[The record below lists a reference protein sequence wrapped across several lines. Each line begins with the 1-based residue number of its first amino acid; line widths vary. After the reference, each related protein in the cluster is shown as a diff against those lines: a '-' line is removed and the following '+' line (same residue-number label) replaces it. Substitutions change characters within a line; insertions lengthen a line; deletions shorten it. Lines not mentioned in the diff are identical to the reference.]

1 MNKKF
6 LSAILFG
13 ALMVTSTGTFVSC
26 KDYDDDIDE
35 INKELTEIKSQIAAL
50 ESAVN
55 NGDYVTGVTPT
66 ADGKG
71 MIFTFSKGSPVT
83 VTLNVKDGESG
94 ENAQKITF
102 DEKTGEMLVDNK
114 PTGIFPAKD
123 AEKAPVKI
131 EGGYWAVL
139 NDKGEYDVTE
149 IPVSG
154 VTAVVT
160 DGICTLT
167 VFNAD
172 GTTTVV
178 ELPTTSST
186 ITELEVVGYLDAEGK
201 FTAFSGVDAHDNKYE
216 MDYSAFYTAA
226 KAPWEW
232 VDADE
237 SQKVKGE
244 IAAKTG
250 VVSLAGQSLVI
261 RVAPASADLSTVAMS
276 LVNSKMDEA
285 PVTLGTPEAFKGLV
299 TRAAS
304 ANGLWAIPL
313 SSKEL
318 TGLNALTD
326 LTGKFGGEIEGDEFN
341 IAFAVKT
348 PNFLS
353 NFNLAFNKV
362 ELDAVSA
369 SLNKK
374 ELTEVKQEGN
384 TNVYKSTS
392 GTENNAYVIV
402 KQGTPNTFTFDV
414 PTSVY
419 KSQIIVDEYIA
430 QNWGV
435 VIDGNSFTV
444 NKYNDKQTI
453 PSFPVYFNYIQLTD
467 KGIKSVTQTVWV
479 RMERTIKEQV
489 VLDPVNHII
498 PAKVADDKFTVS
510 LDKMFNEMTAEE
522 RVNWNKFA
530 HDIVTVIKQ
539 VNPNGDDIAVT
550 GFDDDNIAYLT
561 ADNKPATSALNI
573 AKLQFIPNH
582 EWNQETYPFDKEY
595 YIVSD
600 FEDENGDVLSSVKI
614 PLTVGIPA
622 LSTLLQKE
630 QVVFGGTNN
639 GTGVLNEMD
648 YASDNNAVF
657 YSLKYAFKNQLK
669 DAFENENTVKFIID
683 PQQKIEGNPVVDLAH
698 MGTGEKRTGVNQAI
712 VLDDK
717 EKAYNTPINIL
728 IDGETTKYVGKY
740 TWSDKEIKDNA
751 FTIKIVSPIEQGI
764 VEAATGDVIEVVAT
778 EDGTAKLTD
787 ADLTTKTYAKVEYNI
802 FKDKFKDDKEKVAS
816 LWTSPYMDGISFKS
830 MNENTIKAIAT
841 SDIKSATKDEKGVVT
856 PGYVVLRPM
865 NVAYEG
871 TTEVEV
877 KVTDVWG
884 YAKTATVKVKVL
896 AEKK

>member
-83 VTLNVKDGESG
+83 VTLNVKDGEPG
-94 ENAQKITF
+94 ESAQKITF

-131 EGGYWAVL
+131 EEGYWAVL

-186 ITELEVVGYLDAEGK
+186 ITELEVVGYLDAKGD
-201 FTAFSGVDAHDNKYE
+201 FTAFSDAASHDNKYE
-216 MDYSAFYTAA
+216 MGYSAFYTAT

-244 IAAKTG
+244 IAAETG

-285 PVTLGTPEAFKGLV
+285 PITLGTPEAFKGLV

-326 LTGKFGGEIEGDEFN
+326 LTGKFGGEIEDDEFN

-374 ELTEVKQEGN
+374 KLVEATQKGS
-384 TNVYKSTS
+384 TNIYESTS
-392 GTENNAYVIV
+392 GTEDNAYVIV

-453 PSFPVYFNYIQLTD
+453 PSFPVYFNYIQLTET
-467 KGIKSVTQTVWV
+467 GIKSVTQTVWV
-479 RMERTIKEQV
+479 RMERTIKDQV

-498 PAKVADDKFTVS
+498 PAKAADDKFTVS

-539 VNPNGDDIAVT
+539 VNPDGDDITVT

-698 MGTGEKRTGVNQAI
+698 MGTGGKRTGVNQAI

-764 VEAATGDVIEVVAT
+764 VEAASGDIIEVVAT

-802 FKDKFKDDKEKVAS
+802 FKDKFKDNETTAD
-816 LWTSPYMDGISFKS
+816 LWTSPYMKGISFKS
-830 MNENTIKAIAT
+830 MNENTIKAIANE
-841 SDIKSATKDEKGVVT
+841 DIKPATKVKDTVT

-896 AEKK
+896 AEKE

>member
-1 MNKKF
+1 M
-6 LSAILFG
+6 
-13 ALMVTSTGTFVSC
+13 
-26 KDYDDDIDE
+26 
-35 INKELTEIKSQIAAL
+35 
-50 ESAVN
+50 
-55 NGDYVTGVTPT
+55 
-66 ADGKG
+66 
-71 MIFTFSKGSPVT
+71 
-83 VTLNVKDGESG
+83 
-94 ENAQKITF
+94 
-102 DEKTGEMLVDNK
+102 
-114 PTGIFPAKD
+114 
-123 AEKAPVKI
+123 
-131 EGGYWAVL
+131 
-139 NDKGEYDVTE
+139 
-149 IPVSG
+149 
-154 VTAVVT
+154 
-160 DGICTLT
+160 
-167 VFNAD
+167 
-172 GTTTVV
+172 
-178 ELPTTSST
+178 PTTSST

>member
-1 MNKKF
+1 
-6 LSAILFG
+6 
-13 ALMVTSTGTFVSC
+13 MVTSTGTFVSC

-83 VTLNVKDGESG
+83 VTLNVKDGELG

-764 VEAATGDVIEVVAT
+764 IEAATGDVIEVVAT

>member
-83 VTLNVKDGESG
+83 VTLNVKDGEPG
-94 ENAQKITF
+94 ESAQKITF

-186 ITELEVVGYLDAEGK
+186 ITELEVVGYLDAKGD
-201 FTAFSGVDAHDNKYE
+201 FTAFSDAASHDNKYE
-216 MDYSAFYTAA
+216 MGYSAFYTAT

-285 PVTLGTPEAFKGLV
+285 PITLGTPEAFKGLV

-326 LTGKFGGEIEGDEFN
+326 LTGKFGGEIEDDEFN

-374 ELTEVKQEGN
+374 ELVDATQKES
-384 TNVYKSTS
+384 TNIYESTS

-550 GFDDDNIAYLT
+550 GFDDNIAYLT

-816 LWTSPYMDGISFKS
+816 LWTSPYMNGISFKS

>member
-83 VTLNVKDGESG
+83 VTLNVKDGEPG
-94 ENAQKITF
+94 ESAQKITF

-186 ITELEVVGYLDAEGK
+186 ITELEVVGYLDAKGD
-201 FTAFSGVDAHDNKYE
+201 FTAFSDAASHDNYE
-216 MDYSAFYTAA
+216 MGYSAFYTAA

-285 PVTLGTPEAFKGLV
+285 PITLGTPEAFKGLV

-326 LTGKFGGEIEGDEFN
+326 LTGKFGGEIEDDEFN

-362 ELDAVSA
+362 ELDAVNA

-522 RVNWNKFA
+522 RVNWNEFA
-530 HDIVTVIKQ
+530 DGIYTKLYK
-539 VNPNGDDIAVT
+539 VNPNGEDTEVT
-550 GFDDDNIAYLT
+550 GFDDDNMKYLDESGKET
-561 ADNKPATSALNI
+561 TSPTKLAS
-573 AKLQFIPNH
+573 LQFIAKH
-582 EWNQETYPFDKEY
+582 EWNQAANPFDKEY
-595 YIVSD
+595 YIISE
-600 FEDENGDVLSSVKI
+600 FKDEKGDVLSSVKI

-669 DAFENENTVKFIID
+669 DAFENKNTVKFIID

-802 FKDKFKDDKEKVAS
+802 FRDKFKNDKEKVAS
-816 LWTSPYMDGISFKS
+816 LWTSPYMNDISFKS

>member
-1 MNKKF
+1 M
-6 LSAILFG
+6 
-13 ALMVTSTGTFVSC
+13 C
-26 KDYDDDIDE
+26 
-35 INKELTEIKSQIAAL
+35 
-50 ESAVN
+50 
-55 NGDYVTGVTPT
+55 
-66 ADGKG
+66 
-71 MIFTFSKGSPVT
+71 
-83 VTLNVKDGESG
+83 
-94 ENAQKITF
+94 
-102 DEKTGEMLVDNK
+102 
-114 PTGIFPAKD
+114 
-123 AEKAPVKI
+123 
-131 EGGYWAVL
+131 
-139 NDKGEYDVTE
+139 
-149 IPVSG
+149 
-154 VTAVVT
+154 
-160 DGICTLT
+160 
-167 VFNAD
+167 
-172 GTTTVV
+172 
-178 ELPTTSST
+178 
-186 ITELEVVGYLDAEGK
+186 
-201 FTAFSGVDAHDNKYE
+201 
-216 MDYSAFYTAA
+216 
-226 KAPWEW
+226 
-232 VDADE
+232 
-237 SQKVKGE
+237 
-244 IAAKTG
+244 
-250 VVSLAGQSLVI
+250 I
-261 RVAPASADLSTVAMS
+261 RD
-276 LVNSKMDEA
+276 
-285 PVTLGTPEAFKGLV
+285 
-299 TRAAS
+299 R
-304 ANGLWAIPL
+304 
-313 SSKEL
+313 
-318 TGLNALTD
+318 
-326 LTGKFGGEIEGDEFN
+326 
-341 IAFAVKT
+341 
-348 PNFLS
+348 
-353 NFNLAFNKV
+353 
-362 ELDAVSA
+362 SA

>member
-648 YASDNNAVF
+648 YASDNNVVF

>member
-1 MNKKF
+1 
-6 LSAILFG
+6 
-13 ALMVTSTGTFVSC
+13 
-26 KDYDDDIDE
+26 
-35 INKELTEIKSQIAAL
+35 
-50 ESAVN
+50 
-55 NGDYVTGVTPT
+55 
-66 ADGKG
+66 
-71 MIFTFSKGSPVT
+71 
-83 VTLNVKDGESG
+83 
-94 ENAQKITF
+94 
-102 DEKTGEMLVDNK
+102 
-114 PTGIFPAKD
+114 
-123 AEKAPVKI
+123 
-131 EGGYWAVL
+131 
-139 NDKGEYDVTE
+139 
-149 IPVSG
+149 
-154 VTAVVT
+154 
-160 DGICTLT
+160 
-167 VFNAD
+167 
-172 GTTTVV
+172 
-178 ELPTTSST
+178 
-186 ITELEVVGYLDAEGK
+186 
-201 FTAFSGVDAHDNKYE
+201 